1 MLLPGPSDHSLDTT
15 TRPRR
20 AFLLTLAFL
29 RTKTNGRMT
38 FKRLSIGIK
47 NTMNTSR
54 RRDQSGPAM
63 KRLRDSLQTKI
74 SKIIFLWII
83 TIEKHFVFIV
93 TLPIVVEEP
102 TKEAL
107 QVCIGLYRE
116 RESLGFRAPEV
127 LLKVVEQTPAI
138 DLWSCGIVFLSLL
151 TRRYPFILRHNGH
164 TNDHDLIQIC
174 SLCSWEKL
182 KEVSEQ
188 LRKEILT
195 NPSSQPIDVFPF
207 IQDAYK
213 ETEEEELRV
222 AHDLLFRLLDVN
234 MYTRISAEAA
244 LNHPFF
250 QSIN

>member
-15 TRPRR
+15 ARPRR

-74 SKIIFLWII
+74 SKIIFSWTI

-107 QVCIGLYRE
+107 QVCLGLYGGRVS
-116 RESLGFRAPEV
+116 RIP
-127 LLKVVEQTPAI
+127 
-138 DLWSCGIVFLSLL
+138 
-151 TRRYPFILRHNGH
+151 
-164 TNDHDLIQIC
+164 
-174 SLCSWEKL
+174 CSWSIIE
-182 KEVSEQ
+182 SC
-188 LRKEILT
+188 RT
-195 NPSSQPIDVFPF
+195 NTSHWSLVLWNCLFIAVNSS
-207 IQDAYK
+207 
-213 ETEEEELRV
+213 
-222 AHDLLFRLLDVN
+222 
-234 MYTRISAEAA
+234 ISLHSA
-244 LNHPFF
+244 
-250 QSIN
+250 S